1 MKSSGEIN
9 ELHFSDKSSFVG
21 PTQLN
26 QCVRGWSWSGGGGG
40 LREEERLGC
49 RWSPYKVSN
58 FLSEPLPH
66 TYFCSSPPLQN
77 SLYIVKLR
85 DEILLIIYLFYRSP
99 NLRMNFHRMKDF
111 STGGDTTKTLRHHR
125 IDTVCLHRLQS
136 VSKLSVCSIQTA
148 SNCHSLKMQQGI
160 DPT

>member
-1 MKSSGEIN
+1 MFE
-9 ELHFSDKSSFVG
+9 
-21 PTQLN
+21 
-26 QCVRGWSWSGGGGG
+26 GGGGVG
-40 LREEERLGC
+40 VVGRERKSDWVVGGPPRKFQSFFLNLY
-49 RWSPYKVSN
+49 PTLVSA
-58 FLSEPLPH
+58 
-66 TYFCSSPPLQN
+66 YRPPQN
-77 SLYIVKLR
+77 SLYIVTLG